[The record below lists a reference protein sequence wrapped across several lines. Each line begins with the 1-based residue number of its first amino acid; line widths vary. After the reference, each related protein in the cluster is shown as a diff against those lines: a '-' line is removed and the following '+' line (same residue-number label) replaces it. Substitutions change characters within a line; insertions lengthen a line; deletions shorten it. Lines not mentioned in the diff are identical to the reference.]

1 MVVTPAPRRLNDM
14 MQTGLGFVRTPSLAR
29 NLAGLMSLALLCL
42 LVINIVTFSMIRQTA
57 EYSRQ
62 TVNAMSSRVM
72 AEQIMTL
79 FVDAETGHRGFLLTQ
94 ESQYLTVH
102 DRAMEAL
109 PGALA
114 DLDRITLPYPEQ
126 NARVQELRALADQR
140 LARLSTGI
148 DLARA
153 GRLPEA
159 VALLRT
165 GQGKVLMDAMRAKM
179 AEIDA
184 FEQELVEDLALQ
196 SEQSGRVTLAV
207 NTLGGVFIIVLA
219 IISLM
224 LIRRYLVELARAREI
239 MEQANEQLE
248 SKVAER
254 TTSLRRANEE
264 IQRFAYIVSHD
275 LRAPL
280 VNVMGY
286 TSELE
291 EAGKALTRQIEQIE
305 ASAPELLDEEAVQ
318 AVREDVPEAIGFVR
332 ASTAKMD
339 RLINAILKLSREG
352 RRRLVSEPVPMTDM
366 VRNIADSVNH
376 QTEAANAEI
385 IVAALPDIHSDR
397 LSLEQI
403 FGNLIDN
410 AVKYLDQGREGLIHI
425 DGRVIPGGMV
435 EYRIRDN
442 GRGID
447 EKDHER
453 IFELFRRSGR
463 QDRQGEGLGLAFVR
477 NAVRRLG
484 GDIRVESEP
493 GKGSTFH
500 LVFPKRLSIEQ
511 GEGE

>member
-29 NLAGLMSLALLCL
+29 NLAGLMTLALLCL
-42 LVINIVTFSMIRQTA
+42 LVINIVTFAMIRQTA
-57 EYSRQ
+57 DYSRQ
-62 TVNAMSSRVM
+62 TVNAMSSRVIS
-72 AEQIMTL
+72 EQIMTL

-94 ESQYLTVH
+94 ESQYLIVH

-114 DLDRITLPYPEQ
+114 DLDRITVPYPDQ
-126 NARVQELRALADQR
+126 NARVQELRALAGER
-140 LARLSTGI
+140 LARMSTGI

-179 AEIDA
+179 EEIDA
-184 FEQELVEDLALQ
+184 FEQARVEDLIEA
-196 SEQSGRVTLAV
+196 SERSGRITLAV
-207 NTLGGVFIIVLA
+207 NTVGGVFIIVLA

-224 LIRRYLVELARAREI
+224 LIRRYLAELARARD
-239 MEQANEQLE
+239 MMAQANELLE

-254 TTSLRRANEE
+254 TTSLRRANDE

-352 RRRLVSEPVPMTDM
+352 RRRLVSEPVSMTDM

-385 IVAALPDIHSDR
+385 VVASLPDIESDR

-410 AVKYLDQGREGLIHI
+410 AVKYLDHSREGLIHI
-425 DGRVIPGGMV
+425 DGRTTSGGMV

-447 EKDHER
+447 PKDHER

-484 GDIRVESEP
+484 GDIRVESEL
-493 GKGSTFH
+493 GKGSTFY
-500 LVFPKRLSIEQ
+500 LVFPKRLVIEQ